1 MKYFYN
7 NNEEILN
14 FVSSNYETPIF
25 MEYGIVLSIGDGIVC
40 CEGLIDI
47 EAGDVVEI
55 YASFNS
61 EWYQGLVLNLELEKI
76 AIVLFSTE
84 HFIRPGDLVFK
95 ELNHNI
101 TKLPLKK
108 EILFN
113 GNERFIFRQQLCCWF
128 LCLIIHLITI
138 VFLFIFCLNKILI
151 LFKFL
156 FSQFVF
162 FFFKYYKFIVFGGY
176 AISPVIHMVNFFA
189 CICFPEDA
197 YILNEFFNHQTPLK
211 KTDIDQLYL
220 FKKQNPDLYIPKL
233 PAAPGLPAVS
243 HALVDA
249 PGLPAVSHALVDAPG
264 DVLEE
269 KEEKENNTIEQIR
282 ETHHRVETLQNES
295 NVLEEK
301 EEKENNTIEQIRE
314 THHRVETL
322 QNESNVFEEMVRELR
337 EELTSLTRSVRGQA
351 SVAIVQR
358 INEIMVEIS
367 EYSDAI
373 DNIQYQIEIISS
385 KNTEFAEQIAAEQP
399 AIQIAAEQPAIQIAA
414 EQPAIQIAAEQP
426 AIQIAAEQ
434 PAIPDTKPKVFIPRN
449 IYGFPQIQGRSPI
462 FHLDPNLVL
471 EENFAKKK
479 IIFDHF
485 YSSRISDALLNLWRR

>member
-249 PGLPAVSHALVDAPG
+249 PGD
-264 DVLEE
+264 
-269 KEEKENNTIEQIR
+269 
-282 ETHHRVETLQNES
+282 
-295 NVLEEK
+295 VLEEK

-399 AIQIAAEQPAIQIAA
+399 AIQIAAEQPAI
-414 EQPAIQIAAEQP
+414 
-426 AIQIAAEQ
+426 
-434 PAIPDTKPKVFIPRN
+434 PDTKPKVFIPRN

>member
-295 NVLEEK
+295 NV
-301 EEKENNTIEQIRE
+301 
-314 THHRVETL
+314 
-322 QNESNVFEEMVRELR
+322 FEEMVRELR

-426 AIQIAAEQ
+426 AI
-434 PAIPDTKPKVFIPRN
+434 PDTKPKVFIPRN

>member
-1 MKYFYN
+1 
-7 NNEEILN
+7 
-14 FVSSNYETPIF
+14 
-25 MEYGIVLSIGDGIVC
+25 MEYGIVLSIGDGIVG

-55 YASFNS
+55 YASFNA
-61 EWYQGLVLNLELEKI
+61 EWYQGLVLNVELEKI

-84 HFIRPGDLVFK
+84 NFIRPGDLVFK

-138 VFLFIFCLNKILI
+138 VFLFIFCLNKIKI

-156 FSQFVF
+156 FSHFVV

-176 AISPVIHMVNFFA
+176 AISPVMHMVNFFA
-189 CICFPEDA
+189 CICFPENS
-197 YILNEFFNHQTPLK
+197 YILNEFFNHQTPLTK
-211 KTDIDQLYL
+211 ADIDQLYL
-220 FKKQNPDLYIPKL
+220 FKKQNPDLCIPKL

-264 DVLEE
+264 DAL
-269 KEEKENNTIEQIR
+269 EEKENNTIEQIR
-282 ETHHRVETLQNES
+282 ETHHRVQ
-295 NVLEEK
+295 
-301 EEKENNTIEQIRE
+301 
-314 THHRVETL
+314 TL
-322 QNESNVFEEMVRELR
+322 QNESNVFVEMVRELR

-351 SVAIVQR
+351 SVATVLR

-385 KNTEFAEQIAAEQP
+385 KNTEFAEQITEQP
-399 AIQIAAEQPAIQIAA
+399 AIQI
-414 EQPAIQIAAEQP
+414 
-426 AIQIAAEQ
+426 AEQ

-485 YSSRISDALLNLWRR
+485 YSSRISDALYNLWRR